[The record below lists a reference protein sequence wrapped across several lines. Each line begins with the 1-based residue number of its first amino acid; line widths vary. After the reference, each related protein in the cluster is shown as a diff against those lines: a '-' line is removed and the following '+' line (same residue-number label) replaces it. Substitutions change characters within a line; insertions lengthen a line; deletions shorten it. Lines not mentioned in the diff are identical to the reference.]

1 MPVDSPEQALQ
12 LALRYLSYR
21 PRSELELRNY
31 LRQKGCE
38 PQVSAAVI
46 AKLRSLNYLD
56 DLSFAQIWVRSR
68 LESRGYGPTRVEQE
82 LRLKGIDTKVIQ
94 ETMQQSLQQTS
105 EQDSAR
111 KILTKRFG
119 GASLQDAKAQR
130 RAAALLQRR
139 GFSSKVIF
147 DLLKYRID
155 ED

>member
-1 MPVDSPEQALQ
+1 LQ

-21 PRSELELRNY
+21 PRSELEVSNY
-31 LRQKGCE
+31 LHRKGCE
-38 PQVSAAVI
+38 PQVGAAVI

-56 DLSFAQIWVRSR
+56 DLSFAQIWARSR
-68 LESRGYGPTRVEQE
+68 LESRGYGPRRVEQE
-82 LRLKGIDTKVIQ
+82 LRLKGVDAKVIRD
-94 ETMQQSLQQTS
+94 TMQQSLQHTS
-105 EQDSAR
+105 EQESAR
-111 KILTKRFG
+111 KILIKRFG

-130 RAAALLQRR
+130 SAVALLQRR

>member
-1 MPVDSPEQALQ
+1 
-12 LALRYLSYR
+12 
-21 PRSELELRNY
+21 
-31 LRQKGCE
+31 
-38 PQVSAAVI
+38 
-46 AKLRSLNYLD
+46 
-56 DLSFAQIWVRSR
+56 
-68 LESRGYGPTRVEQE
+68 
-82 LRLKGIDTKVIQ
+82 
-94 ETMQQSLQQTS
+94 MQQSLQQTS

-130 RAAALLQRR
+130 RAVALLQRR

>member
-21 PRSELELRNY
+21 PRSELEVRNY

-68 LESRGYGPTRVEQE
+68 LESRGYGPTR
-82 LRLKGIDTKVIQ
+82 
-94 ETMQQSLQQTS
+94 
-105 EQDSAR
+105 
-111 KILTKRFG
+111 
-119 GASLQDAKAQR
+119 
-130 RAAALLQRR
+130 
-139 GFSSKVIF
+139 SSKSYALRVSTP
-147 DLLKYRID
+147 K
-155 ED
+155 

>member
-1 MPVDSPEQALQ
+1 LQ

-21 PRSELELRNY
+21 PRSELEVKKY
-31 LRQKGCE
+31 LSQKGCA
-38 PQVSAAVI
+38 PQVNDAVI

-56 DLSFAQIWVRSR
+56 DLSFAQIWARSR
-68 LESRGYGPTRVEQE
+68 LESRGYGPRRVEQE
-82 LRLKGIDTKVIQ
+82 LRIKGIPADVIRQ
-94 ETMQQSLQQTS
+94 TLQQILQQTS
-105 EQDSAR
+105 EQESAR

-119 GASLQDAKAQR
+119 SASLQDTKTQR
-130 RAAALLQRR
+130 RAVGLLLRR